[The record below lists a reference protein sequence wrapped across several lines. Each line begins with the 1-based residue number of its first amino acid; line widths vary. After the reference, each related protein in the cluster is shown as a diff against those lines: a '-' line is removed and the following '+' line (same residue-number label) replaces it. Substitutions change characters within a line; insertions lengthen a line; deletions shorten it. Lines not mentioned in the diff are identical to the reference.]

1 MPIIHWQ
8 SHGHQPVIMLPSLI
22 RLVVPSDPVSAEAP
36 LAPERQV
43 TQTAPHN
50 PALASGHPSHPAL
63 LAGCTVTQRATTMLP
78 QMTGSLECSCC
89 FLSRPLSALASGCPL
104 EFSDSDMHVRA
115 LILHEFCLPY
125 NNIPTPRATE
135 ANPQGPSSLTSV
147 HRPFSARYHI
157 RRANGFK
164 QYSSSRNDGAILSEL
179 GSTSYAVQSL
189 RYGHLYELS
198 LVYKACFRALAKPS
212 FGPSGSRDWLVL
224 LSTKTKP
231 CSVAHRDFEKY
242 CGGKWYLEISFVV
255 LGV

>member
-125 NNIPTPRATE
+125 NNIPTPRAQTI
-135 ANPQGPSSLTSV
+135 QCSLPYQASQRIQTILKQQKRWCYSVRARLDLLRSTITPLWTS
-147 HRPFSARYHI
+147 I
-157 RRANGFK
+157 R
-164 QYSSSRNDGAILSEL
+164 AILS
-179 GSTSYAVQSL
+179 V
-189 RYGHLYELS
+189 
-198 LVYKACFRALAKPS
+198 
-212 FGPSGSRDWLVL
+212 
-224 LSTKTKP
+224 
-231 CSVAHRDFEKY
+231 
-242 CGGKWYLEISFVV
+242 
-255 LGV
+255 